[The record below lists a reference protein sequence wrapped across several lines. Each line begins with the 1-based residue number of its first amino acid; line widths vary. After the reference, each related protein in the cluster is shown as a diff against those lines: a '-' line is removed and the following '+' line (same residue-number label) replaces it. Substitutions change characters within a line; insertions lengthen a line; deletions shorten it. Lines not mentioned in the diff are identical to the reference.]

1 VPGAAPQAPA
11 ATPEPTAPAPTA
23 TPTPSG
29 GGGSENPVD
38 PLLDYLFGGD
48 G

>member
-1 VPGAAPQAPA
+1 V
-11 ATPEPTAPAPTA
+11 PTA
-23 TPTPSG
+23 TPAPS